1 MRLPLVFAAAMS
13 MCFFAAVPARADEV
27 MSGGQAAEPAASPSA
42 EKPAKPR
49 HKPLRTPA
57 TRLTAQME
65 RDLALD
71 SSQAEKV
78 AEINRKDI
86 EALQALR
93 PTDEE
98 IKQTRRKQRE
108 IMAERDKALKAVL
121 TDRQYRELTEI
132 KEKYEKR
139 MRNMAPAEHE

>member
-1 MRLPLVFAAAMS
+1 MRLSVVLAAAMS
-13 MCFFAAVPARADEV
+13 MCLLAAVPLRAEQAV
-27 MSGGQAAEPAASPSA
+27 SGGQAAEPAASPSA

-71 SSQAEKV
+71 RSQAEKV

-98 IKQTRRKQRE
+98 IKQARRKQRE
-108 IMAERDKALKAVL
+108 ILAERDKALKAVL
-121 TDRQYRELTEI
+121 TDRQYRELTEK

-139 MRNMAPAEHE
+139 MRNMAPAEAH